1 MASFPLFP
9 LEVWPQQIVQASVPA
24 NNNALRVEVLQKPA
38 LDFLNQPPS
47 GATDGDLYIVGD
59 TPADEWA
66 AMGAGNAVI
75 YQGGAWLEW
84 EAFEGWI
91 KYVNGD
97 AYSFSGGVWD
107 VFGGATSLPDS
118 ITAVFDGSGVALGSG
133 LRIDVVVPY
142 ACEVVG
148 YTILGDLTGSVSL
161 SVHKASYADWPD
173 TETAMA
179 TGGAGPSITTARK
192 NQGDTSTWATTT
204 ISAGDILIFRVQSAT
219 DITRAVLTL
228 SVNRT

>member
-1 MASFPLFP
+1 MASTPLFP
-9 LEVWPQQIVQASVPA
+9 LEVWPSQIVQASVPA

-38 LDFLNQPPS
+38 LDFLDSPPS
-47 GATDGDLYIVGD
+47 GATTGDLYIVGP

-66 AMGAGNAVI
+66 AMQPGNAVI

-97 AYSFSGGVWD
+97 AYSFSGGAWEP
-107 VFGGATSLPDS
+107 FGGATSLPDS
-118 ITAVFDGSGVALGSG
+118 IAAVFHGSGVVLGSG
-133 LRIDVVVPY
+133 LRVDVVVPY
-142 ACEVVG
+142 DCEVVG
-148 YTILGDLTGSVSL
+148 YTVLGDLTGSVSL

-179 TGGAGPSITTARK
+179 TGGSGPNITSARK
-192 NQGDTSTWATTT
+192 SQAGVGTWSETA
-204 ISAGDILIFRVQSAT
+204 ISAGDVLIFRVQSAT

>member
-1 MASFPLFP
+1 MASSPLFP
-9 LEVWPQQIVQASVPA
+9 LEVWPSQIVQASVPA

-38 LDFLNQPPS
+38 LDFLDSPPS
-47 GATDGDLYIVGD
+47 GATTGDLYIVGP

-66 AMGAGNAVI
+66 AMQPGNAVI
-75 YQGGAWLEW
+75 NQGGAWLEW

-91 KYVNGD
+91 KWVDGQAWIYNGT
-97 AYSFSGGVWD
+97 AWEE
-107 VFGGATSLPDS
+107 FGGATSLPDS
-118 ITAVFDGSGVALGSG
+118 IAAVFHGSGVVLGSG
-133 LRIDVVVPY
+133 LRVDVVVPY
-142 ACEVVG
+142 DCEVVG
-148 YTILGDLTGSVSL
+148 YTVLGDLTGSVSL

-204 ISAGDILIFRVQSAT
+204 ISAGDVLIFRVQSAS